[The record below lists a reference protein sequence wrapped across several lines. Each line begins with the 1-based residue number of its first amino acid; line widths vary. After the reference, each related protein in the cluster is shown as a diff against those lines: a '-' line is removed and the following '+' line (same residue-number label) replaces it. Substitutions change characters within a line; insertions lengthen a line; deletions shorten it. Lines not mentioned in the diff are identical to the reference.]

1 MDWCFGKALKKRLR
15 RIEDELRRIRFLVS
29 RPRWVGILVVGE
41 CDMAI
46 KFEVVLPEP
55 PVAARDWNEV
65 ASGELTV
72 TIGEGGPITILTTKD
87 LQEGEPRNVTDER
100 FIGPQGT
107 MVKLE
112 FSYIDDAGNK
122 GASVTATQE
131 LLDTVPPVSPTS
143 IGLVATEEVSD

>member
-1 MDWCFGKALKKRLR
+1 
-15 RIEDELRRIRFLVS
+15 
-29 RPRWVGILVVGE
+29 
-41 CDMAI
+41 MAI
-46 KFEVVLPEP
+46 RFEVVLPEP
-55 PVAARDWNEV
+55 PVAASEWAEV
-65 ASGELTV
+65 AIGELTV

-87 LQEGEPRNVTDER
+87 LQEDEPRNVTDER

-122 GASVTATQE
+122 GASVMATQE